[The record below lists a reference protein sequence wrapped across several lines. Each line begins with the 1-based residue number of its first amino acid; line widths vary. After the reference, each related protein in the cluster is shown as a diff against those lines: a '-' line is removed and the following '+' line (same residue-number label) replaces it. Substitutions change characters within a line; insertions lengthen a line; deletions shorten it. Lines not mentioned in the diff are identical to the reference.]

1 MPDAGVPGGEP
12 PTVSEESTSAAD
24 RPVDELMYVRRSYD
38 GGDLTEASLETGWLA
53 QLQKWYDEAAADPRI
68 AEANAMQVAT
78 VDSAGRPDIRTVLAR
93 GFDNDG
99 VVFFTNYESAKGE
112 QLSSNPVAA
121 GVFAWLP
128 LERQARFRGPV
139 QKVSPAETESYFHS
153 RPRGAQLG
161 AWASPQSRVIA
172 NRSVLDDQLIEAGRR
187 FGDGPIPPPPFW
199 GGYRIEVTE
208 IEFWQGRPFRLHD
221 RLRFRKL
228 TAGETAPAHD
238 GPGSG
243 WIVERLGP

>member
-1 MPDAGVPGGEP
+1 
-12 PTVSEESTSAAD
+12 
-24 RPVDELMYVRRSYD
+24 MYVRRSYD
-38 GGDLTEASLETGWLA
+38 SGDLTEASLETGWLA